1 MWQLFLSFS
10 NKKEEGLKY
19 CQMLCKLISIVPIFA
34 RVNQSKDLMRCFHW
48 PIRIKSKSTKRE
60 RKRLTKSHEIEFNY
74 EKLNIRQKTSIRKKL
89 PHRKKITFTFTLL
102 SITLIYL
109 SSFTFK
115 FTVCAHCQC
124 SFPTITCPQLLLTLL
139 PFFIPDN
146 TSVWDWIIFSL
157 TA

>member
-48 PIRIKSKSTKRE
+48 PIRIKSKERE
-60 RKRLTKSHEIEFNY
+60 RDWLKAM
-74 EKLNIRQKTSIRKKL
+74 KLNLTMRNLTYDKKSIRKKL

-139 PFFIPDN
+139 RFFIPDN